1 MGISAELIPPPCP
14 KEVGGKGV
22 VTEVIVDDPG
32 NGFETPPLGPPP
44 PDTAPDP
51 DAPAVVPVALQ
62 LKSVDIVQ
70 PGINLRC
77 GEDPIVIEPSN
88 GAELSYDCDTFGR
101 PTKIN
106 VDRPGFFVQPPEIR
120 FITETGIPPVL
131 RPQFEVIIDPIGIPD
146 DQLIQVTDLPGIK
159 RTGFVNGRS
168 YFGAVYY
175 EDGLKFAGL
184 FATVGEPVRV
194 YDTLQESIDAQVT
207 TPPSAIQRQGTDIT
221 ANDPRLN
228 IPDTPDEIV

>member
-51 DAPAVVPVALQ
+51 DAPPVVPVALQ

-120 FITETGIPPVL
+120 IHHRNWYSSCASSSV
-131 RPQFEVIIDPIGIPD
+131 
-146 DQLIQVTDLPGIK
+146 
-159 RTGFVNGRS
+159 
-168 YFGAVYY
+168 
-175 EDGLKFAGL
+175 
-184 FATVGEPVRV
+184 
-194 YDTLQESIDAQVT
+194 
-207 TPPSAIQRQGTDIT
+207 
-221 ANDPRLN
+221 
-228 IPDTPDEIV
+228 